1 MLPRSVRNSIRKSFS
16 STRRRR
22 FRRSKKNTTTTT
34 TATKSFAI
42 IPEEE
47 VEEDNEEDGE
57 EDEDEI
63 ATTPSTKTAESAY
76 YDAFETE
83 CRLCKELFDLLD
95 DLKSSSIPRAPSRP
109 STTATHII
117 RDSLLRCEKLRNKY
131 IREQQHPA
139 KRGDYTFSRKEKTFL
154 RALVLK
160 ALSLE
165 LQKIQ
170 VKRRGGIKR
179 VGELVR
185 ATVSFKLRGG
195 EKSSSGGRIPSP
207 PPPRRRSSSVV
218 LSQYAC
224 HLVRASS
231 LSSLSSS
238 SSSRG
243 RQNMSRDNNT
253 PSIFCRP
260 SHIFCLFLFPFFK
273 TNEKTVKKK
282 KMFFKIVSSSS
293 QKKQKK
299 KKKKKKEEIDFF
311 KATHERTPLFCT
323 HKREEEEETR
333 ALRVPLPPHN
343 HFCELDGRARIASSK
358 GEV

>member
-1 MLPRSVRNSIRKSFS
+1 MLSILLSLVLACSGDSSEDTAQNVASEPRFVPHAADGISVER
-16 STRRRR
+16 
-22 FRRSKKNTTTTT
+22 
-34 TATKSFAI
+34 
-42 IPEEE
+42 
-47 VEEDNEEDGE
+47 VEPARYLGLWY
-57 EDEDEI
+57 EI

-95 DLKSSSIPRAPSRP
+95 DLKSKFDPARPFAPFD
-109 STTATHII
+109 TTATHII

-218 LSQYAC
+218 LSQYA
-224 HLVRASS
+224 
-231 LSSLSSS
+231 
-238 SSSRG
+238 
-243 RQNMSRDNNT
+243 
-253 PSIFCRP
+253 
-260 SHIFCLFLFPFFK
+260 
-273 TNEKTVKKK
+273 
-282 KMFFKIVSSSS
+282 
-293 QKKQKK
+293 
-299 KKKKKKEEIDFF
+299 
-311 KATHERTPLFCT
+311 
-323 HKREEEEETR
+323 
-333 ALRVPLPPHN
+333 
-343 HFCELDGRARIASSK
+343 
-358 GEV
+358 